1 MTLGEHDRAAK
12 SESIKEAPP
21 LIAGVGASA
30 GGLEAFTQLLRHL
43 PSDTGMAFVLVQ
55 HLDPHHES
63 ALTSLLSRSTAMPVE
78 EVKNDLRVESNRV
91 YVIPPNAN
99 MGIRNGVLKLEPLQK
114 TRGVNHSIDLFFRS
128 LAQDLRERA
137 IGVILSG
144 AANDGTLGMEAIKAE
159 GGITFAQDDS
169 AAYDSM
175 PRSAIAAGC
184 VDFILKP
191 EDIAKELAQIA
202 GHPLVV
208 RQPISTAKDRM
219 AHAPVQANA
228 PAPPSAGDE
237 ALPAG
242 TKQADAESDA
252 AHGKANDADF
262 KKILLLLRNHSGAD
276 FSLYKS
282 TTIQRRI
289 MRRMLLNGSGTL
301 EEYAEFLRGNTKE
314 LDALYSDVLVSVT
327 SFFRDPEAFNVV
339 KREVFSK
346 FVPKSREEPFR
357 VWVLGCSTGQ
367 EAYSIAMAFLEAR
380 AERPIEESDEATA
393 KCKLQ
398 IFATDLNDALL
409 DKARQGLYA
418 KPLMHDL
425 SPERLRRFF
434 VEEEGG
440 YRVNKSL
447 REMVVFAKQNL
458 ITDPPFSRMNLVS
471 CRNLLI
477 YLDPGLQQKLIPM
490 FHYALKPD
498 GFLFLGAS
506 ESIGGF
512 SELFEPLDKKHKI
525 YSRKGSRTPILKL
538 PPKKEREGL
547 EPSPHLDRTRV
558 ETPLL
563 VDGHEARN
571 HNLHSEVSSLRE
583 ADRVTVSKYSPPG
596 VLVNAALQIV
606 QFRGP
611 TGAYLEPPTGKAS
624 FDVLKMARSGLMMPL
639 RAAIAKAKKDND
651 TVCRENI
658 RFERDG
664 ETQAVNVEVIP
675 LKNLR
680 ERHFLILFDESE
692 KLKVGRR
699 RRKSAG
705 AEGVVQRVSQEENS
719 GRIADLERELAETR
733 DYLQFIQEQSET
745 GHEELQASNEEVQ
758 SANEELQSINEEL
771 ETSKEELESAN
782 EELITIN
789 EEMAGR
795 NAELSRL
802 NSDLMNFQ
810 VASHLAVIVV
820 GRDLTIRR
828 FSALA
833 EKPFNLFAADVGRPL
848 GSLRHNLDLPD
859 LSARVERVVASMHES
874 EREVRDNTGHWHSL
888 RIRPYVSLD
897 NKVDGAVLVL
907 VDIDSL
913 KRTQQDI
920 TEARELAEAVIESV
934 PDPLVVI
941 NGNLSIRSANAAFFR
956 AFKLSAA
963 EVEGSSIF
971 EIDNGAWENPTLRRL
986 IANVVPDENVFIDF
1000 EFTHDFKRVGR
1011 RSMLINGRVLRQS
1024 DGKPK
1029 LVLLGMRDITDQHAS
1044 DRRRDEFLAILAHEL
1059 RNPLAPIRNALHLLG
1074 KSEVDREQTT
1084 KLVEM
1089 MERQTDQ
1096 LVRLVDE
1103 LLTASRVT
1111 GNKIELKRERIDLAS
1126 VLQDAMELS
1135 RPAMEIGRH
1144 DLRVT
1149 MPKEPVML
1157 DADPM
1162 RLRQVFSNLLNNAA
1176 KYTDPGGTIWIEA
1189 ARRGIQ
1195 AVISIRDT
1203 GIGISPEMQPHIFEL
1218 FMQVDRTKTRAQG
1231 GLGIGLALA
1240 RSLVRLHGGEIEV
1253 QSKGLGEGATFIVR
1267 LPVASSGE
1275 FDASERPTEEGAL
1288 QSMIFRRRAL
1298 VVDDEHDVADSLV
1311 MLLESLG
1318 ATVRVAYSGETA
1330 LTAFDEFGPDIVFL
1344 DVGMSPMD
1352 GLETARRI
1360 RDRTGGRR
1368 LTLIALTGWGQEED
1382 HRRTREAGFDHHLL
1396 KPLSLEAL
1404 RKILAK

>member
-1 MTLGEHDRAAK
+1 MTSGAHDRAAK
-12 SESIKEAPP
+12 PDSVQAVPP
-21 LIAGVGASA
+21 LVIAGVGASA

-43 PSDTGMAFVLVQ
+43 PTDTGLAFVLVQ

-63 ALTSLLSRSTAMPVE
+63 ALTNLLSRATAMPVE
-78 EVKNDLRVESNRV
+78 EVTNNLRVERNRV

-99 MGIRNGVLKLEPLQK
+99 MGIREGVLNLEPLQK
-114 TRGVNHSIDLFFRS
+114 TRGVNRAIDFFFQS
-128 LAQDLRERA
+128 LAQDFQERA

-144 AANDGTLGMEAIKAE
+144 TASDGALGMEAIKAE

-191 EDIAKELAQIA
+191 EDIAKELAHIA
-202 GHPLVV
+202 GHPFVA
-208 RQPISTAKDRM
+208 RQPFSTAQDEGAR
-219 AHAPVQANA
+219 ATVQA
-228 PAPPSAGDE
+228 DVT
-237 ALPAG
+237 ALPSGGHGALPTG
-242 TKQADAESDA
+242 AKQARAESEA
-252 AHGKANDADF
+252 ATGRPSDNDF
-262 KKILLLLRNHSGAD
+262 KKILLLLRNHSGVD

-282 TTIQRRI
+282 NTIQRRI
-289 MRRMLLNGSGTL
+289 TRRMVLNGNRTL
-301 EEYAEFLRGNTKE
+301 EDYADFLRGNTKE

-327 SFFRDPEAFNVV
+327 SFFRDPEAFDVV
-339 KREVFSK
+339 KSQVFSK
-346 FVPKSREEPFR
+346 FVPNSKGEPFR
-357 VWVLGCSTGQ
+357 AWVLGCSTGQ
-367 EAYSIAMAFLEAR
+367 EAYSIAMAFIEAR
-380 AERPIEESDEATA
+380 DETA
-393 KCKLQ
+393 GAYKLQ
-398 IFATDLNDALL
+398 IFATDLNEALL

-418 KPLMHDL
+418 KSLMQDF
-425 SPERLRRFF
+425 SPQRLRRFF

-477 YLDPGLQQKLIPM
+477 YLEPSLQQKLIAM

-512 SELFEPLDKKHKI
+512 AELFEPMDKKHKI
-525 YSRKGSRTPILKL
+525 YSRKGSRTPILY
-538 PPKKEREGL
+538 PPSKKAREGM
-547 EPSPHLDRTRV
+547 EPRPHLHGSRI
-558 ETPLL
+558 EAPFLAA
-563 VDGHEARN
+563 DGQDARN
-571 HNLHSEVSSLRE
+571 HLDSEATSLRE

-596 VLVNAALQIV
+596 VLVNADLQIV

-624 FDVLKMARSGLMMPL
+624 FDVLKMARNGLMLPL

-651 TVCRENI
+651 TVCSENI

-664 ETQAVNVEVIP
+664 ETQAVSIEVIP

-680 ERHFLILFDESE
+680 ERHFLILFDEAE
-692 KLKVGRR
+692 KRR
-699 RRKSAG
+699 VEEHRKRG
-705 AEGVVQRVSQEENS
+705 DAERVAQRLSQKEES
-719 GRIADLERELAETR
+719 QHIADLERELAETR
-733 DYLQFIQEQSET
+733 EYLQFIQEQNEA
-745 GHEELQASNEEVQ
+745 GNEELQASNEEVQ

-795 NAELSRL
+795 NAELGRL
-802 NSDLMNFQ
+802 NSDLINFQ
-810 VASHLAVIVV
+810 MASNLAVLVV

-828 FSALA
+828 FSAMA
-833 EKPFNLFAADVGRPL
+833 EKPFNLLAADVGRPL
-848 GSLRHNLDLPD
+848 GTLRHNLDLPD
-859 LSARVERVVASMHES
+859 LSALVEGVVASVRDS
-874 EREVRDNTGHWHSL
+874 EREVREKEGRWHSL
-888 RIRPYVSLD
+888 RIRPYLSLD

-907 VDIDSL
+907 VDIDCL

-920 TEARELAEAVIESV
+920 TEARELAEAVIATV
-934 PDPLVVI
+934 PDPLVI
-941 NGNLSIRSANAAFFR
+941 LNGNLAIRSANAAFYR
-956 AFKLSAA
+956 VFKLLPA
-963 EVEGSSIF
+963 EAEGHSIF
-971 EIDNGAWENPTLRRL
+971 EIDHGAWENPTLRRL
-986 IANVVPDENVFIDF
+986 IGDVIPGGSVFNDF
-1000 EFTHDFKRVGR
+1000 ELTHEFERIGR
-1011 RSMLINGRVLRQS
+1011 RTMLVNGRVLRQI

-1029 LVLLGMRDITDQHAS
+1029 LVLLGMRDVTERHAD

-1059 RNPLAPIRNALHLLG
+1059 RNPLAPIRNALPLLG
-1074 KSEVDREQTT
+1074 KPETDREQTT
-1084 KLVEM
+1084 KLVGM
-1089 MERQTDQ
+1089 IERQTDQ

-1103 LLTASRVT
+1103 LLTASRIT
-1111 GNKIELKRERIDLAS
+1111 GNKIELKKVRIDLAS
-1126 VLQDAMELS
+1126 VLHDAIELS
-1135 RPAMEIGRH
+1135 RPAIEIGRH

-1149 MPKEPVML
+1149 LPEESVTL

-1189 ARRGIQ
+1189 ARRGTE
-1195 AVISIRDT
+1195 AVISVRDT

-1218 FMQVDRTKTRAQG
+1218 FMQVDRTKVRAQG

-1240 RSLVRLHGGEIEV
+1240 RSLVSLHGGAIEV
-1253 QSKGLGEGATFIVR
+1253 ESKGLGEGATFIVR
-1267 LPVASSGE
+1267 LPVARVGE
-1275 FDASERPTEEGAL
+1275 YDALERPTEEGAL
-1288 QSMIFRRRAL
+1288 RSMNFQRRAL
-1298 VVDDEHDVADSLV
+1298 VVDDDHDVADSLV
-1311 MLLESLG
+1311 MLLKSLG
-1318 ATVRVAYSGETA
+1318 ATVFVAYSGETA
-1330 LTAFDEFGPDIVFL
+1330 LSAIDEFKPDVAFL

-1360 RDRTGGRR
+1360 RERTSGRN
-1368 LTLIALTGWGQEED
+1368 LTLIALTGWGQQED
-1382 HRRTREAGFDHHLL
+1382 LRRTREAGFDHHLL
-1396 KPLSLEAL
+1396 KPLNLEAL
-1404 RKILAK
+1404 RKILA